1 MPKTLKNHQKQA
13 LICDAQTEISEI
25 FDLKK
30 RENDP
35 TASILPLPV
44 EIVAVWGLGWG
55 WGVSFKNVSGP
66 STTTRQCTRVH

>member
-13 LICDAQTEISEI
+13 LICDAQTETIEI
-25 FDLKK
+25 FGLKK

-44 EIVAVWGLGWG
+44 EIVAVWGLRVGL
-55 WGVSFKNVSGP
+55 GVVV
-66 STTTRQCTRVH
+66 QEC